1 MVQKSEGRARGRPRS
16 YDPDTALAAVRD
28 AFWQNGF
35 SATSLDDLSNAT
47 GMNRPSLY
55 AAFGDKRALYLT
67 TLKQQAAGMTR
78 ATVAAMDLPGSL
90 RTVME
95 TFYQGA
101 VRIYVG
107 GDESHRGCF
116 LIGTAL
122 TEATHDAE
130 VREIL
135 QASFLRMDAL
145 IGARL
150 ARAVTEGE
158 LPAETDVPALAFV
171 AMSSLHG
178 LAIRSRA
185 GMARETLDGWA
196 KAAAATVCGQCS
208 PSGEPSARGSD

>member
-16 YDPDTALAAVRD
+16 YDPDRALAAVRD

-35 SATSLDDLSNAT
+35 SATSLDDLSSAT

-78 ATVAAMDLPGSL
+78 ATTAAMGLPGGL
-90 RTVME
+90 RAVME
-95 TFYQGA
+95 TFYLGA

-107 GDESHRGCF
+107 DDENHRGCF

-135 QASFLRMDAL
+135 QASFLQMDAL
-145 IGARL
+145 LGARL
-150 ARAVTEGE
+150 ASAVSDGE
-158 LPAETDVPALAFV
+158 LPAGTDVAALAFV

-196 KAAAATVCGQCS
+196 KAAAAMVCGQS
-208 PSGEPSARGSD
+208 SA

>member
-1 MVQKSEGRARGRPRS
+1 MVQKTGRRGRPRA
-16 YDPDTALAAVRD
+16 YDPVKALAQARD
-28 AFWQNGF
+28 AFWEAGY
-35 SATSLDDLSNAT
+35 SATSLDDLAAAT

-67 TLKQQAAGMTR
+67 TLKQQAEGMTR
-78 ATVAAMDLPGSL
+78 ATTLAMDLPGGL

-95 TFYQGA
+95 TFYLGA
-101 VRIYVG
+101 VSIYVG
-107 GDESHRGCF
+107 DDENHRGCF

-135 QASFLRMDAL
+135 QASFRQMDTL

-150 ARAVTEGE
+150 ARAVDDGE
-158 LPAETDVPALAFV
+158 LPAGTDVAALAFV
-171 AMSSLHG
+171 AMSALHG

-185 GMARETLDGWA
+185 GVARETLDGLA
-196 KAAAATVCGQCS
+196 RAAAAMVCG
-208 PSGEPSARGSD
+208 